1 MAQAGGPIPHT
12 TESPGAHPAEP
23 DAHRSPHSRTDT
35 YGARSTRRQ
44 GSVGEVWAAQVWN
57 HQEGVP
63 RVRRSLKESA
73 ILGPSHYGQNQSG
86 VRSGVPQSS
95 DLEVGAG
102 IRNPSAPRVSPRVAA
117 AAMGGEQ
124 GLSHPDHGDPYGQ
137 SLMAGEW
144 RVTEKAL
151 TFGEVVA
158 RLLESVPGGLRAP
171 LRLWRRHKGEG
182 G

>member
-1 MAQAGGPIPHT
+1 MVVAVGDERGQRVLQVMRMLKNRDFVGQVCWRWRSCVLDCSTGGDIEEGPFHLQV
-12 TESPGAHPAEP
+12 
-23 DAHRSPHSRTDT
+23 
-35 YGARSTRRQ
+35 GARSTRRQ

-73 ILGPSHYGQNQSG
+73 VLGPSH
-86 VRSGVPQSS
+86 
-95 DLEVGAG
+95 
-102 IRNPSAPRVSPRVAA
+102 
-117 AAMGGEQ
+117 
-124 GLSHPDHGDPYGQ
+124 
-137 SLMAGEW
+137 
-144 RVTEKAL
+144 
-151 TFGEVVA
+151 FGEIVA